1 MSVKQ
6 TTSHHYAIALS
17 TTLIIIAGVA
27 ALWGGVSL
35 VWHGTC
41 GWMALVA
48 AADAAILFRLAG
60 FAPGAARARMVLA
73 STALAIVAGA
83 FVVAAIRI
91 GILFGTLPHE
101 AIWRIEP
108 ELAILWW
115 RLNIRWWDA
124 IAILLA
130 LPLAWRVGR

>member
-1 MSVKQ
+1 MKQ
-6 TTSHHYAIALS
+6 TTYQHYAIALT
-17 TTLIIIAGVA
+17 TTLIVIAGIA

-35 VWHGTC
+35 VWRCTC
-41 GWMALVA
+41 GTMALVA

-60 FAPGAARARMVLA
+60 FPPGVARARMVLA
-73 STALAIVAGA
+73 STALAILAGA

-91 GILFGTLPHE
+91 GIPFGTLPHE
-101 AIWRIEP
+101 AIWRIDP

-115 RLNIRWWDA
+115 RLNINWWDG
-124 IAILLA
+124 IAMLFA